1 MSLVDK
7 VYSTGHGHCSI
18 TRVFRAW
25 KYAMGHIQKYHNT
38 LCLSSIIY
46 YTYCLESLLGL
57 TMVSKRNWKQCLC
70 KILEGKQKCDV
81 FFEHGP
87 YCTQIPREK
96 QAWNTRVKN
105 TRKNT
110 RENTRKLGKRVCKS
124 LHAGC
129 YNLREFGLIEF
140 LHRWLSESGCTRA
153 GGGFNLL
160 A

>member
-18 TRVFRAW
+18 TRVFHAW
-25 KYAMGHIQKYHNT
+25 KSAMGHIQKYQNT

-46 YTYCLESLLGL
+46 YKHCLESLLGL
-57 TMVSKRNWKQCLC
+57 TMVSREIENNAYVKFWRDNK
-70 KILEGKQKCDV
+70 KYYG
-81 FFEHGP
+81 FFENGP
-87 YCTQIPREK
+87 YCTQIPQEK
-96 QAWNTRVKN
+96 HAWNTRV
-105 TRKNT
+105 KNT

-129 YNLREFGLIEF
+129 YNLRAFGLLEF
-140 LHRWLSESGCTRA
+140 LHRWLSECICTCT